1 MPAEF
6 SAHVEPI
13 IASISEARRLIKE
26 ARRMLKVLFEMV
38 RNDPRLR
45 NEAGLI
51 LYLCDT
57 LDRGFDDRKLALVEA
72 RTRELTY

>member
-13 IASISEARRLIKE
+13 ISCVSEARRLIKE
-26 ARRMLKVLFEMV
+26 ARRMLKVLFEMI
-38 RNDPRLR
+38 RTDPHLR
-45 NEAGLI
+45 NEANLI

-57 LDRGFDDRKLALVEA
+57 IDRGFDDRKLALVEA